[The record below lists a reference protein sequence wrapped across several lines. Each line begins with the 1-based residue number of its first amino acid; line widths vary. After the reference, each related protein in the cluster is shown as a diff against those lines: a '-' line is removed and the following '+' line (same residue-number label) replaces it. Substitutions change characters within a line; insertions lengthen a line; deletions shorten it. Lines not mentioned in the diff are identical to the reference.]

1 MSKNTS
7 IILSGDLENFVQ
19 SQIESGYY
27 GSVSDVIRAG
37 LRLLEEQSV
46 KLAKLREEL
55 SKGET
60 GEGVF
65 ISDYKAQ
72 LTAMRLVL
80 HFLSFATAPTG
91 SPETGVV
98 KALHS

>member
-1 MSKNTS
+1 MRVVEAFSLK
-7 IILSGDLENFVQ
+7 
-19 SQIESGYY
+19 
-27 GSVSDVIRAG
+27 
-37 LRLLEEQSV
+37 
-46 KLAKLREEL
+46 
-55 SKGET
+55 
-60 GEGVF
+60 
-65 ISDYKAQ
+65 